1 MNSRFFFIIFFFI
14 TGCYSRGLILINREN
29 KEEIPIKIAVLD
41 FSNHSTTT
49 DLRLGRELAERLSY
63 EVFAQSKGRIE
74 VIDRNYIVSILKKM
88 NLSFTNTFSKD
99 ELIALANSLNIDFII
114 KGTVINYTTMVM
126 DNGENSIEVIV
137 SLISAK
143 DGSTIAMLKLRRETK
158 DPQKLV
164 ETVSGEAG
172 KRIVREKAH
181 LQMLL
186 KSVIPDSSNVQ

>member
-1 MNSRFFFIIFFFI
+1 M
-14 TGCYSRGLILINREN
+14 
-29 KEEIPIKIAVLD
+29 
-41 FSNHSTTT
+41 
-49 DLRLGRELAERLSY
+49 SY